1 MGTPIRPARAR
12 LLAALSSFLSLAVLL
27 GVIAAAQAATVTISP
42 RPVVGTVTSSV
53 GGIVCGTGG
62 TACTSSSI
70 PFGTDVTLLA
80 TANAGYAFSRWTVA
94 GMGESTDNPLT
105 FPMPSASVSGS
116 ATFVGL
122 APVITGPASASFE
135 VGTFASIT
143 LFATG
148 GPAPTFAVTAGTLPG
163 GVSLSADGV
172 LSGAPAP
179 GTGGEYPVTITASNG
194 VAPDAT
200 LAFALT
206 VRQPPAFTGV
216 DSATIAQ
223 YAPYSFQFTATG
235 WPAPAFTTSSAAP
248 GLTLSPGGLLSGTP
262 TTGGLWPLYV
272 KAANGVSPDAFRWF
286 TLTVTEWCDPFGPYS
301 HTLVSGTTARSPF
314 LVRGYPPCACAVE
327 DGALPPG
334 IAIEQPCMAFA
345 GTPPRGSAG
354 SYWVRL
360 RATNTVSSALSS
372 TYSFTVEESPA
383 FTSAPSA
390 TFGIGAPNAF
400 TVTASGAPASAFTV
414 TSGVLPSGVGLAP
427 DGTLSGT
434 PAAGT
439 AGRYPLT
446 ITAANGQ
453 PPDAT
458 QAFTL
463 RIAPAYAARGDVNAD
478 RKADLFWREPPP
490 AAGLSWWTMN
500 GSAATGANY
509 HEVDPA
515 WQVADVGDFDGDGR
529 NDLVWRRASDGA
541 TYLWTLDGLG
551 FKGFFDLGILDPSQW
566 TLAGAADLSG
576 DGKADVV
583 WRGADGTVYAWLMN
597 GGTITSQ
604 GVIANPGPQWVIA
617 DLADMDGDGK
627 SDIVFRN
634 AGDGG
639 VFVFLMNG
647 LSIAS
652 GGYLGAVDPAQWMLA
667 GAADFDGDL
676 NADLLWRHSTG
687 DTWVWLMEGVAFRS
701 AAGIGNPGTSWQVR
715 ALGDFDGDG
724 RADLLWRHTDGTT
737 YLWKMNGASVAAFLP
752 VANPGGAWEVV
763 AP

>member
-1 MGTPIRPARAR
+1 MGTPIRPARAFLR
-12 LLAALSSFLSLAVLL
+12 AALSSLLSVAFLL
-27 GVIAAAQAATVTISP
+27 GAIAAAQAATVRILP
-42 RPVVGTVTSSV
+42 QPVGGTVTSSV
-53 GGIVCGTGG
+53 GGIACGTGG
-62 TACTSSSI
+62 TTCLSSNI
-70 PFGTDVTLLA
+70 APGTTVTLHA
-80 TANAGYAFSRWTVA
+80 TADTGYSFSRWSVA
-94 GMGESTDNPLT
+94 GLGESTANPLE
-105 FPMPSASVSGS
+105 FPMPATNVTGS
-116 ATFVGL
+116 ATFLGT
-122 APVITGPASASFE
+122 APVITGPSGASFQ
-135 VGTFASIT
+135 VGTFAAIT
-143 LFATG
+143 IFATG
-148 GPAPTFAVTAGTLPG
+148 TPAPTFAITTGTLPAG
-163 GVSLSADGV
+163 LGFAADGV
-172 LSGAPAP
+172 LSGTPAAD
-179 GTGGEYPVTITASNG
+179 TGGEYPLTITASNG
-194 VAPDAT
+194 VEPDAT

-206 VRQPPAFTGV
+206 VTQPPAITGV
-216 DSATIAQ
+216 DNATVAQ
-223 YAPYSFQFTATG
+223 YASFSIQFTATG
-235 WPAPAFTTSSAAP
+235 WPPPVFTMSSPAP
-248 GLTLSPGGLLSGTP
+248 GFTLATSGLLSGTA

-301 HTLVSGTTARSPF
+301 HTFVVGAEGQSSF
-314 LVRGYPPCACAVE
+314 LVKGYPPCTCAIE

-334 IAIEQPCMAFA
+334 ISIEQPCMAFA
-345 GTPPRGSAG
+345 GTPPPGSAG
-354 SYWVRL
+354 SYWVQL
-360 RATNTVSSALSS
+360 RATNTVASALSS
-372 TYSFTVEESPA
+372 KHTFTVEEPPA

-390 TFGIGAPNAF
+390 TFVAGVQNAF
-400 TVTASGAPASAFTV
+400 TVAASGVPAPAFTI
-414 TSGVLPSGVGLAP
+414 TSGALPSGVGFAAA
-427 DGTLSGT
+427 GTLSGT
-434 PAAGT
+434 PAPGT
-439 AGRYPLT
+439 AGRYPFT
-446 ITAANGQ
+446 ITATNGR

-463 RIAPAYAARGDVNAD
+463 RVAPAYSARGDVNAD
-478 RKADLFWREPPP
+478 RRADLFWREPPP

-551 FKGFFDLGILDPSQW
+551 FKGFFDLGILDPAQW
-566 TLAGAADLSG
+566 ALAGAADLSG
-576 DGKADVV
+576 DGKADIV

-597 GGTITSQ
+597 GGAIASQ

-627 SDIVFRN
+627 ADIVFRN

-652 GGYLGAVDPAQWMLA
+652 GGYLGAVDPAQWTLA

-676 NADLLWRHSTG
+676 RADLLWRHATG
-687 DTWVWLMEGVAFRS
+687 DTWVWLMDGVAFRS

-715 ALGDFDGDG
+715 AIGDFDADG

-737 YLWKMNGASVAAFLP
+737 YLWKMNGAGVAAYLP
-752 VANPGGAWEVV
+752 VADPGGGWEVV